1 MEIRAGARGR
11 VVMLVDNAVQGD
23 SRVQKSARSAAEAGW
38 DVTLLGRSPDGEP
51 HRWHIGDALVRLLPM
66 GRPGAPAPRTPRRNA
81 VALLG
86 RLGLRTPVERAYT
99 RLCLRLYGDRA
110 WRRLQPALWSYEH
123 AYGPVLDE
131 LAPDLIHAN
140 DFRMLGVG
148 ARGLLR
154 ARAAGRR
161 AALVWDAHEFLPGIK
176 PWSDNVRWLP
186 AQLAHE
192 REYARHAD
200 AVVTV
205 SPELARLL
213 QREHDLPE
221 LPAVVLNAPDRRE
234 TDQPVRATRTLR
246 SGFGLGAGDPLLVY
260 SGAAAPQR
268 GLDVL
273 VEALPLL
280 PGVHVALVVNHP
292 DGEYVRSLTARAA
305 DLGVGGRLHV
315 RGYVP
320 HDEVVPLLAGADLG
334 VIPIQHWPNHEIALI
349 TKFFEYSH
357 ARLPIVV
364 SDVRTMAGTVRATG
378 QGEVFR
384 AGDAGDLA
392 RAVRAVLAD
401 PGRYRAAYDDPALLA
416 GWTWER
422 QAGELDRVY
431 ARLVPAAVAGGT
443 DAYGRVG

>member
-1 MEIRAGARGR
+1 
-11 VVMLVDNAVQGD
+11 MLVDNGVRDD
-23 SRVQKSARSAAEAGW
+23 SRVQKTARSAAAAGW

-51 HRWHIGDALVRLLPM
+51 QAWRIGDVRVRLLPM
-66 GRPGAPAPRTPRRNA
+66 GRPGEPTPMTPRRRA
-81 VALLG
+81 AALLG

-99 RLCLRLYGDRA
+99 GLCLRWYGDRA
-110 WRRLQPALWSYEH
+110 WRRLQPALWGYEH
-123 AYGPVLDE
+123 AYGPVVDD

-148 ARGLLR
+148 ARALLR

-161 AALVWDAHEFLPGIK
+161 VKLVWDAHEFLPGIK

-186 AQLAHE
+186 AHLAHE
-192 REYARHAD
+192 REYARYAD

-205 SPELARLL
+205 SAELARLL

-221 LPAVVLNAPDRRE
+221 PPAVVLNAPDRTEAGGRPE
-234 TDQPVRATRTLR
+234 RDVPGLRAR
-246 SGFGLGAGDPLLVY
+246 FGLGGTDPLLVY
-260 SGAAAPQR
+260 GGVAAPQR

-280 PGVHVALVVNHP
+280 AGVHVALVVNHP
-292 DGEYVRSLTARAA
+292 DGPYVRSLTARAA
-305 DLGVGGRLHV
+305 ALGVGDRLHV

-320 HDEVVPLLAGADLG
+320 HDEVVALLAGADIG

-364 SDVRTMAGTVRATG
+364 SDVRAMAGTVRATG

-384 AGDAGDLA
+384 AGDAEDLA

-401 PGRYRAAYDDPALLA
+401 PARYRAAYDEPGRLA
-416 GWTWER
+416 EWTWER
-422 QAGELDRVY
+422 QAAELDRVY
-431 ARLVPAAVAGGT
+431 ARLVPAAAAGGRV
-443 DAYGRVG
+443 DVASRVG